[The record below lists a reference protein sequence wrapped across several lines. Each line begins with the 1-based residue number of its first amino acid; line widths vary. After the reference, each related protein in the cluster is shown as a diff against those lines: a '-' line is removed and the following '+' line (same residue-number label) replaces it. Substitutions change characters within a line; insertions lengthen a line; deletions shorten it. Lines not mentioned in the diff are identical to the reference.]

1 MALFCQ
7 SMAAGSRDEDG
18 RMKYQFDFAALE
30 EYWPEFLRGALTTL
44 EMTAAATVLG
54 LVIGILCAIG
64 RRSPSRA
71 LQTVCGAYI
80 EIVRNTP
87 YIIQIFFIFFGLSSI
102 GVRLPIFFAAVLTLV
117 INVGA
122 YTAEIVRA
130 GMDTIHPSQI
140 EAAEALGL
148 SRAQIYWDVILRPSL
163 ERVYPALT
171 SQFVL
176 MMLASSITSQI
187 SAEELTAVANNI
199 QSFTFRAFET
209 YIVVAVL
216 YLLLAVI
223 LKFAF
228 YVFGQAIFPR
238 RRRLGTAL

>member
-1 MALFCQ
+1 M
-7 SMAAGSRDEDG
+7 R
-18 RMKYQFDFAALE
+18 YQFDFTALA
-30 EYWPEFLRGALTTL
+30 EYWPDFLWGALTTL
-44 EMTAAATVLG
+44 EMSFVAIVFG

-64 RRSPSRA
+64 RRSHSKVLQA
-71 LQTVCGAYI
+71 LCGFYI
-80 EIVRNTP
+80 ETIRNTP

-102 GVRLPIFFAAVLTLV
+102 GIRLPVFVAAVLTLV
-117 INVGA
+117 VNVGA

-130 GMDTIHPSQI
+130 GMDTIHPGQV

-171 SQFVL
+171 SQFIL
-176 MMLASSITSQI
+176 MMLTSSITSQI

-209 YIVVAVL
+209 YFVVAAL
-216 YLLLAVI
+216 YLALAII
-223 LKFAF
+223 LKIGFHL
-228 YVFGQAIFPR
+228 FGQAIFPR